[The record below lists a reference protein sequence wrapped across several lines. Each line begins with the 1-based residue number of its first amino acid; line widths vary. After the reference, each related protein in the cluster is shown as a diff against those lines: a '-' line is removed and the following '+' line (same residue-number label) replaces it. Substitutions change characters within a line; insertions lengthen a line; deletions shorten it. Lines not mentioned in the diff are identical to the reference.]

1 MLRHLTN
8 GEQDT
13 LQILHHIVV
22 GKAKHAVPA
31 RCKPLIAALIVANT
45 LLEIMALAIDLDDE
59 LAGVRDEIGN
69 VVANGALSAKSDAA
83 ESIRLQVAP

>member
-22 GKAKHAVPA
+22 GKAKHAVPT

>member
-1 MLRHLTN
+1 M
-8 GEQDT
+8 Q
-13 LQILHHIVV
+13 
-22 GKAKHAVPA
+22 
-31 RCKPLIAALIVANT
+31 PLIGALIVANT

-69 VVANGALSAKSDAA
+69 IVAYGALSAKSDAA